1 MEKLFSLFE
10 SPEKAAVVISAVSAL
25 IAVISVLVAVI
36 ENIKN
41 QKHYKDSQLPLLS
54 MRLVDYDGILYLHIK
69 NTGKS
74 LAHHIR
80 IKPTG
85 IINNSDHTL
94 FASGLFAVEFE
105 LYPEESVQGQV
116 SLISRSICNEPFPQ
130 ITVDVSYRKGTA
142 KKEANYS
149 RTVTY
154 SPAFDKKV
162 SVDTNLNFKDIESSV
177 KSISRSANR
186 TANYLDGKNLYSFDN
201 IESPPE
207 SNLRNDLLAANQKEE
222 EPVSS
227 RAETPDNAL
236 ENKENEN
243 HADA

>member
-10 SPEKAAVVISAVSAL
+10 SPDKAAVIISAVSAL
-25 IAVISVLVAVI
+25 IAAISVLVAVI

-74 LAHHIR
+74 LAHHIQV
-80 IKPTG
+80 KPTG
-85 IINNSDHTL
+85 IINNGDAKL
-94 FASGLFAVEFE
+94 FDSGLFATEFE
-105 LYPEESVQGQV
+105 LYPEESVQGSV
-116 SLISRSICNEPFPQ
+116 SYISGSICEEPFPQ
-130 ITVDVSYRKGTA
+130 ITVDVSYCKNSFRK
-142 KKEANYS
+142 KVKYS

-162 SVDTNLNFKDIESSV
+162 SVDTNLNFKEIESSV

-207 SNLRNDLLAANQKEE
+207 STLRNDLLAATGKEK
-222 EPVSS
+222 EPVLS
-227 RAETPDNAL
+227 RTETPKTAL

>member
-1 MEKLFSLFE
+1 MENLFSLFE

-25 IAVISVLVAVI
+25 VAVVSVLVAVI

-54 MRLVDYDGILYLHIK
+54 MRLVDYDGILYLRIK

-80 IKPTG
+80 IKPTE
-85 IINNSDHTL
+85 IINNGNYTL
-94 FASGLFAVEFE
+94 FDSGLFAVDFE

-130 ITVDVSYRKGTA
+130 ITVDVSYRKNSFR
-142 KKEANYS
+142 KKVQYS

-162 SVDTNLNFKDIESSV
+162 SVDTNLNFKEIESSV
-177 KSISRSANR
+177 KSISRAAVR
-186 TANYLDGKNLYSFDN
+186 TANYLDGAKVGSFDN
-201 IESPPE
+201 VEILADS
-207 SNLRNDLLAANQKEE
+207 SLRNDLLNAAGKEE
-222 EPVSS
+222 EPVLS
-227 RAETPDNAL
+227 RAETLDIAL
-236 ENKENEN
+236 GNKENES

>member
-1 MEKLFSLFE
+1 MEKLFLLFE

-25 IAVISVLVAVI
+25 VAVVSVLVAVI

-54 MRLVDYDGILYLHIK
+54 MRLVDYDGILYLRIK

-80 IKPTG
+80 IKPTE
-85 IINNSDHTL
+85 IINNSDYTL
-94 FASGLFAVEFE
+94 FDSGLFAVDFE
-105 LYPEESVQGQV
+105 LYPEESVQGSV
-116 SLISRSICNEPFPQ
+116 SYVSGSICEEPFPQ
-130 ITVDVSYRKGTA
+130 ITVDVSYCKNSFRK
-142 KKEANYS
+142 KVKYS

-162 SVDTNLNFKDIESSV
+162 SVDTNLSFKEIESSV

-201 IESPPE
+201 IEAPPE
-207 SNLRNDLLAANQKEE
+207 SNLRKDLLTAATGKEK
-222 EPVSS
+222 SNLS
-227 RAETPDNAL
+227 RSETPDIVV